1 MKVLLLGYSSLAR
14 RRVLPA
20 LASLG
25 VRDIDVASVSR
36 GADVALPPGVTG
48 RCYDDYRVALAR
60 SDAALAYV
68 STVNSTH
75 EELAERAL
83 ERGLHVA
90 VDKPACLSL
99 ESSRRLVQLARKRG
113 RCLAEATVYAY
124 HPLYR
129 EVRRIFGDAGRAP
142 TRLTAAFS
150 FPPLPA
156 DNYRYRAALGGGSLL
171 DLGPYAVTLGR
182 VLLDGAAPE
191 SIACRVVE
199 RAGEV
204 ESSFSVLM
212 TFPGGRSLV
221 GHYGMT
227 TGYQN
232 RLDVLG
238 PDVVV
243 TIDRAFSPPA
253 DLPIQLGV
261 AERDRRRTV
270 EVPAADSFAEFFRS
284 VFGAI
289 ARGEHDD
296 LAGTLLAD
304 AALLDELRRAAAT
317 PAPLTSS
324 AL

>member
-1 MKVLLLGYSSLAR
+1 MKVLLLGNSSLVR

-20 LASLG
+20 LARLG

-36 GADVALPPGVTG
+36 GADVALPPGATG
-48 RCYDDYRVALAR
+48 RRYDDYRAALER
-60 SDAALAYV
+60 SDAALVYV

-75 EELAERAL
+75 EELAEGAL
-83 ERGLHVA
+83 DRGFHVV
-90 VDKPACLSL
+90 VDKPACLSV
-99 ESSRRLVQLARKRG
+99 EASRRLVRLARQRG
-113 RCLAEATVYAY
+113 RCLAEATVYGY

-129 EVRRIFGDAGRAP
+129 EVRRIFSEAGRSP
-142 TRLTAAFS
+142 TRLTATFS
-150 FPPLPA
+150 FPPLHP

-171 DLGPYAVTLGR
+171 DLGPYAVTPGR
-182 VLLDGAAPE
+182 LLFGSAEPA

-204 ESSFSVLM
+204 DASFSVLM
-212 TFPGGRSLV
+212 GFPGGRSLV

-243 TIDRAFSPPA
+243 SIDRAFSPPA

-261 AERDRRRTV
+261 LERDRRRTV
-270 EVPAADSFAEFFRS
+270 EVPAADSFAEFFRA
-284 VFGAI
+284 VFEAI
-289 ARGEHDD
+289 ERGDHDG
-296 LAGTLLAD
+296 LAGDLLAD
-304 AALLDELRRAAAT
+304 AILLEALRRAA
-317 PAPLTSS
+317 S
-324 AL
+324 

>member
-1 MKVLLLGYSSLAR
+1 MKVLLLGNSSLAR

-20 LASLG
+20 LARLG

-36 GADVALPPGVTG
+36 SADVALPPGAAG
-48 RCYDDYRVALAR
+48 RCYDDYSAALAR
-60 SDAALAYV
+60 SDAALVYV
-68 STVNSTH
+68 STINSTH

-83 ERGLHVA
+83 ERGFHVV
-90 VDKPACLSL
+90 VDKPACLSA
-99 ESSRRLVQLARKRG
+99 EASRRLVRLAREKG
-113 RCLAEATVYAY
+113 RCLAEATVYGY

-129 EVRRIFGDAGRAP
+129 EVRRIFGDAGRSP
-142 TRLTAAFS
+142 TRLTATFS

-182 VLLDGAAPE
+182 LFFASAAPE

-212 TFPGGRSLV
+212 TFPGGRSMV

-232 RLDVLG
+232 RLEVLG

-253 DLPIQLGV
+253 DQPIQLGV
-261 AERDRRRTV
+261 SERNHRRTV
-270 EVPAADSFAEFFRS
+270 DVSPADSFAEFFRG
-284 VFGAI
+284 VFEAI
-289 ARGEHDD
+289 ARGEHDE
-296 LAGTLLAD
+296 LARDLLAD
-304 AALLDELRRAAAT
+304 AILFEELRRAA
-317 PAPLTSS
+317 L
-324 AL
+324 

>member
-20 LASLG
+20 LARLG
-25 VRDIDVASVSR
+25 VREIDVASASR
-36 GADVALPPGVTG
+36 GADIALPPGVTG
-48 RCYDDYRVALAR
+48 RRYDDYRAALAR
-60 SDAALAYV
+60 SDAALVYV
-68 STVNSTH
+68 STANSTH
-75 EELAERAL
+75 AELAERAL
-83 ERGLHVA
+83 EQGFHVV
-90 VDKPACLSL
+90 VDKPACLSV
-99 ESSRRLVQLARKRG
+99 EASRRLVLLARERG
-113 RCLAEATVYAY
+113 RCLAEATVYAH

-129 EVRRIFGDAGRAP
+129 EVRRIFSDAGRAP
-142 TRLTAAFS
+142 TRLAATFS

-182 VLLDGAAPE
+182 VLLAAAEPE

-199 RAGEV
+199 RADEV
-204 ESSFSVLM
+204 ETAFSVLM
-212 TFPGGRSLV
+212 IFPGGRSLV

-232 RLDVLG
+232 RLEVLG

-284 VFGAI
+284 VFEAI
-289 ARGEHDD
+289 ARGEHGE
-296 LAGTLLAD
+296 LARTLLAD
-304 AALLDELRRAAAT
+304 AALLDALRRAAA
-317 PAPLTSS
+317 AP
-324 AL
+324 